1 MMTDLFRIRL
11 LPVLAGLLLFAFSGV
26 APAQEGGSTPPPSDK
41 AVETLLEVLKDDAA
55 RQALIEKLEA
65 AQGKAAED
73 PSGIEAVR
81 SGFSEIL
88 GTVSGTVERFSGQLA
103 QSADLVMRLPGITT
117 DFMQRMAAEENR
129 EFWFSLLVMVGAVLA
144 AALVAEWLVVR
155 LLARPLRI
163 MEAREAESSWFRAIY
178 VAGRLFL
185 KIPPVLA
192 FAGAAFGVLSSF
204 NPDPVPRLILLTV
217 INANLFVR
225 IGTVFGLILLSP
237 KVRNLRLLPISDETS
252 TYLQIWLRRFL
263 VTILYGYFAIE
274 AAHLLGLPAGA
285 HELLL
290 KLLGFLVLTM
300 AVVFILQNRDQVAD
314 AIRGDAEG
322 GTAVLRGRIAASW
335 HIFAILY
342 AIAGFFVWSLEIRDG
357 FTFLARATVVT
368 IVIGIAAR
376 LLRAGLARFTDRLF
390 NLNDET
396 KARFPLLEARA
407 NRYIPAIDRIGGA
420 VIFLLAV
427 LPILQAWG
435 LDVFGWLASDTGRG
449 FTGRIASIVFTLTV
463 ALVVWETVSMLI
475 ERFLRNKSGE
485 ADSQRL
491 LTLLPLIRNFVR
503 VALAVFATLIV
514 LSELGID
521 IAPLLAGA
529 GVVGL
534 AIGFGAQT
542 LVKDVITG
550 IFMLVEDSI
559 AVGDWVRISDQ
570 LGRIESMSIRTVRI
584 RDIDGQVHS
593 IPFGEITMVTNL
605 NREFGIALMD
615 IGVAYREDY
624 DEVVAVL
631 ERVGKEL
638 YEDPDWNYDILSPLE
653 VMGLQ
658 NLADSAVEIRVR
670 YRTRPVMQ
678 WKIRRE
684 FLRRVKKA
692 FDQEGIE
699 IPFPHQ
705 TIYFGE
711 DKKGN
716 APPLHLKRASGEE
729 RGKAEDARSEAKTGN
744 DGKPEAESSG
754 GDAS

>member
-11 LPVLAGLLLFAFSGV
+11 LPVLAGIMFLAV
-26 APAQEGGSTPPPSDK
+26 AGAAAAQDAGTGTPPDK

-65 AQGKAAED
+65 AQGGASAGD
-73 PSGIEAVR
+73 SSGIDAVR
-81 SGFSEIL
+81 TGFAEIL
-88 GTVSGTVERFSGQLA
+88 RTVSRTVERFSGQIA
-103 QSADLVMRLPGITT
+103 QSADLVVRLPGIVT
-117 DFMQRMAAEENR
+117 DFALRMAEPDNR
-129 EFWFSLLVMVGAVLA
+129 DFWLSLLVMVGAVLV
-144 AALVAEWLVVR
+144 AALAAEWLAVR
-155 LLARPLRI
+155 VLARPLRI
-163 MEAREAESSWFRAIY
+163 MEAREAQSSWFRS
-178 VAGRLFL
+178 VSVVGRLFL

-204 NPDPVPRLILLTV
+204 NPGPVPRLLLLTV

-225 IGTVFGLILLSP
+225 IGTVTGLILLSP
-237 KVRNLRLLPISDETS
+237 KVANLRLLPISDETAA
-252 TYLQIWLRRFL
+252 YLQIWLRRYL
-263 VTILYGYFAIE
+263 VTILYGYFSIE
-274 AAHLLGLPAGA
+274 AAHLLGLPGGA
-285 HELLL
+285 HQLLL
-290 KLLGFLVLTM
+290 KLLGFMVLAM
-300 AVVFILQNRDQVAD
+300 VIVFILQNRDHVARS
-314 AIRGDAEG
+314 IRGEAEG
-322 GTAVLRGRIAASW
+322 AAAVLRGRVAASW

-342 AIAGFFVWSLEIRDG
+342 AIAGFLVWALAIRDG
-357 FTFLARATVVT
+357 FAFLAQATIVT
-368 IVIGIAAR
+368 LVIGIAAR
-376 LLRAGLARFTDRLF
+376 LLRAALARFTGRLF
-390 NLNDET
+390 HLNDET
-396 KARFPLLEARA
+396 KARFPLLETRA
-407 NRYIPAIDRIGGA
+407 NRYIPAIDRIGGGA
-420 VIFLLAV
+420 IYLLAV

-449 FTGRIASIVFTLTV
+449 FTGRIASIVFTLTI

-475 ERFLRNKSGE
+475 ERFLKNKGGE

-503 VALAVFATLIV
+503 IALAVFATLIV

-559 AVGDWVRISDQ
+559 AVGDWVRIADQ

-624 DEVVAVL
+624 DEVVKVL
-631 ERVGKEL
+631 ERVGQEL
-638 YEDPDWNYDILSPLE
+638 YEDPAWNGDILSPLE
-653 VMGLQ
+653 VQGLQ
-658 NLADSAVEIRVR
+658 NLGDSAVEIRVR
-670 YRTRPVMQ
+670 YRTKPVTQ

-692 FDQEGIE
+692 FDAEGIE

-711 DKKGN
+711 DKKGK
-716 APPLHLKRASGEE
+716 APPLHLRTAAAPVDGE
-729 RGKAEDARSEAKTGN
+729 AT
-744 DGKPEAESSG
+744 
-754 GDAS
+754 